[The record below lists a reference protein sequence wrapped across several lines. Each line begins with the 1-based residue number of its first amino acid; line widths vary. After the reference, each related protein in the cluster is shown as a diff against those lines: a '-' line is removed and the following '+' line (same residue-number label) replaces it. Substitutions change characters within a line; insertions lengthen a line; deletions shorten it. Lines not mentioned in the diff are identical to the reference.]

1 MHLQVSVPLE
11 DPSTQT
17 VHPSQCCQSGPDN
30 NRHRIELMSVQRE
43 IVSSLASQN
52 QSLREV
58 LDLLQS
64 QAEQDQPRPRDA
76 PPAYA
81 GPNPDDPNPEAP
93 VEANVVIRNQNFNAD
108 NATEHEYE

>member
-1 MHLQVSVPLE
+1 MQVSVPLE

-17 VHPSQCCQSGPDN
+17 VNPSQCCQSGPDN

-81 GPNPDDPNPEAP
+81 GPNPADPNPAAP
-93 VEANVVIRNQNFNAD
+93 VEANVVIRNQNYNPD
-108 NATEHEYE
+108 NATEHQYE

>member
-1 MHLQVSVPLE
+1 
-11 DPSTQT
+11 
-17 VHPSQCCQSGPDN
+17 
-30 NRHRIELMSVQRE
+30 MSVQRE

-64 QAEQDQPRPRDA
+64 QAEQDQVRPRDA

-93 VEANVVIRNQNFNAD
+93 IEANVVIRNQNFNAD

>member
-1 MHLQVSVPLE
+1 
-11 DPSTQT
+11 
-17 VHPSQCCQSGPDN
+17 
-30 NRHRIELMSVQRE
+30 MSVQRE
-43 IVSSLASQN
+43 ICSALASQN

-81 GPNPDDPNPEAP
+81 GPNPADSDPEAP
-93 VEANVVIRNQNFNAD
+93 IEANVVIRNQNFNVD
-108 NATEHEYE
+108 NATEHAYE

>member
-1 MHLQVSVPLE
+1 
-11 DPSTQT
+11 
-17 VHPSQCCQSGPDN
+17 
-30 NRHRIELMSVQRE
+30 MSVQRE

-64 QAEQDQPRPRDA
+64 QAEQDQPRPREA

-81 GPNPDDPNPEAP
+81 GPNPADPNPEAP
-93 VEANVVIRNQNFNAD
+93 VEANVVIRNQNFNVD
-108 NATEHEYE
+108 NATEHAYE

>member
-1 MHLQVSVPLE
+1 MQVSVPLE

-17 VHPSQCCQSGPDN
+17 VNPSTCCQSGPDN

-52 QSLREV
+52 QLLREV

-81 GPNPDDPNPEAP
+81 GPNPDDPNTEAP
-93 VEANVVIRNQNFNAD
+93 IEANVVIRNQNYNPD
-108 NATEHEYE
+108 NATEHQYE

>member
-1 MHLQVSVPLE
+1 
-11 DPSTQT
+11 
-17 VHPSQCCQSGPDN
+17 
-30 NRHRIELMSVQRE
+30 MSVQRE

-81 GPNPDDPNPEAP
+81 DPNPEAP
-93 VEANVVIRNQNFNAD
+93 IEANVVIRNQNFDAGNT
-108 NATEHEYE
+108 TENEYE

>member
-17 VHPSQCCQSGPDN
+17 VNPSTCCQSGPDN

-81 GPNPDDPNPEAP
+81 GPNPADSNPEAP
-93 VEANVVIRNQNFNAD
+93 VEANVVIRNQNFTPD
-108 NATEHEYE
+108 SATEHEYE